1 MIEDELAI
9 SDVIADDLKNFCNI
23 YSNADDEDE
32 AGNIVL
38 NDSLYYTETEFL
50 ELSNSRKF
58 SNKQNL
64 TIISINIA
72 NLLTKLRSL
81 KLFIH
86 NASTPENTPDIIIV
100 VETHLTKTT
109 NAGFTDAELKS
120 IIPGYEF
127 FHKERLTKKG
137 GGVGIFVTE
146 KLSGNVK
153 IIDQLT
159 FSDELFENLT
169 IQIPD
174 CISTGNN
181 DNYKKDLLVAAIY
194 RPPNS
199 QSYDLFNSELEKLLK
214 SVDKGKSE
222 VVLTGD
228 FNLDLLKFENHLP
241 TANYVDL
248 VMNHKLLPRIVRP
261 TRIKKQSATLI
272 DHIFTKDDKIHVVS
286 GIIDTELAGNSGYT
300 DHLPVL
306 TILKTQIN
314 ENSSPKAVSG
324 QRYPCPA

>member
-100 VETHLTKTT
+100 VETHYGLQV
-109 NAGFTDAELKS
+109 
-120 IIPGYEF
+120 
-127 FHKERLTKKG
+127 RL
-137 GGVGIFVTE
+137 E
-146 KLSGNVK
+146 
-153 IIDQLT
+153 
-159 FSDELFENLT
+159 
-169 IQIPD
+169 
-174 CISTGNN
+174 
-181 DNYKKDLLVAAIY
+181 
-194 RPPNS
+194 
-199 QSYDLFNSELEKLLK
+199 
-214 SVDKGKSE
+214 
-222 VVLTGD
+222 
-228 FNLDLLKFENHLP
+228 
-241 TANYVDL
+241 
-248 VMNHKLLPRIVRP
+248 
-261 TRIKKQSATLI
+261 
-272 DHIFTKDDKIHVVS
+272 
-286 GIIDTELAGNSGYT
+286 
-300 DHLPVL
+300 
-306 TILKTQIN
+306 
-314 ENSSPKAVSG
+314 
-324 QRYPCPA
+324 